1 MKSKSRIIFEDQ
13 YGTRVERAV
22 DSGATV
28 LEIAVENS
36 VDISHSCGGMGT
48 CGTCRI
54 HLFVLNGQ
62 SIERNEVEQEMA
74 NDRGFE
80 VDERLSCQP
89 ECPKTEYEWLIQFK
103 SVE

>member
-13 YGTRVERAV
+13 YGARVEREV

-54 HLFVLNGQ
+54 RLTVLSGEHPAR
-62 SIERNEVEQEMA
+62 SEIEQEMA
-74 NDRGFE
+74 TDRGFQAE
-80 VDERLSCQP
+80 ERLSCQLD
-89 ECPKTEYEWLIQFK
+89 CPDTSFEWLIQFT
-103 SVE
+103 SAE

>member
-13 YGTRVERAV
+13 YGARVEREV

-54 HLFVLNGQ
+54 HLSVLSGQ
-62 SIERNEVEQEMA
+62 PPERNEIEQEMA
-74 NDRGFE
+74 IDRGFRP
-80 VDERLSCQP
+80 DERLSCQL
-89 ECPKTEYEWLIQFK
+89 ECPDTSFEWCMQFTNA
-103 SVE
+103 E

>member
-1 MKSKSRIIFEDQ
+1 MKSKSRITFEDQ
-13 YGTRVERAV
+13 YGTTVEREV
-22 DSGATV
+22 DAGATV

-54 HLFVLNGQ
+54 HLSILSGQ
-62 SIERNEVEQEMA
+62 PLERNEIEREMA
-74 NDRGFE
+74 TDRGFLA
-80 VDERLSCQP
+80 DERLSCQL
-89 ECPKTEYEWLIQFK
+89 ECPETPFEWVIQFT